1 MLVFELLIEIKTLSF
16 YMIECA
22 SLVLVSRLSVPLLIW
37 SLQDQGCLSCWGF
50 LFLLYSNSLGL
61 VTLFILSYIKM
72 YSHLGIAADTWLCNY
87 NQINW
92 QKVCWKSCCMDGSN
106 CFLNLESIFRFFIC

>member
-50 LFLLYSNSLGL
+50 
-61 VTLFILSYIKM
+61 
-72 YSHLGIAADTWLCNY
+72 
-87 NQINW
+87 
-92 QKVCWKSCCMDGSN
+92 
-106 CFLNLESIFRFFIC
+106 